1 MENAVSKKK
10 TIFTFALFFVCLIF
24 TLSTTFT
31 FAYFFNKRGET
42 GRYLVGQVKVDI
54 DFGEYNYGGEHSDN
68 NYSTIDK
75 GGGVTVD
82 VKQVLPNMPIF
93 QAVRVALAHERTVQG
108 EGEERKVRV
117 TYKARGCY
125 VRVRFSLEFLKEDNS
140 SLSEE
145 ELAKYDDYIEQ
156 VNVALANCEIYKT
169 EMYTWKTNGDSCFYL
184 VTTDSANTTS
194 PQMFPLGT
202 TMEKIEKP
210 GDSID
215 NSNDLASDADDGFTR
230 DAFAYL
236 TRDAF
241 TYPIVGEFNNGVV
254 TYKDNFGRERYYII
268 KIKLTAE
275 AIQSEYLCDENGDPI
290 TSMEDICYLMNESFG
305 IPNV

>member
-10 TIFTFALFFVCLIF
+10 TIFTFALFFVCLVF
-24 TLSTTFT
+24 TLSTSFT

-54 DFGEYNYGGEHSDN
+54 DFGEYNYNDEHSDN
-68 NYSTIDK
+68 NYATIDK

-93 QAVRVALAHERTVQG
+93 QAVRVALAHERTVTG
-108 EGEERKVRV
+108 EGDERKVRV
-117 TYKARGCY
+117 TYMARGCY

-140 SLSEE
+140 PLSTE
-145 ELAKYDDYIEQ
+145 ELQRYDDYITQ
-156 VNVALANCEIYKT
+156 VNDALAGCQIYST
-169 EMYTWKTNGDSCFYL
+169 EMYTWKTNGDGCFYL
-184 VTTDSANTTS
+184 VTSDSVRDDNS
-194 PQMFPLGT
+194 QMFALGT
-202 TMEKIEKP
+202 TLDKIEKP
-210 GDSID
+210 GVAID
-215 NSNDLASDADDGFTR
+215 GVDDKASSSDDGFTR

-241 TYPIVGEFNNGVV
+241 RYPIVGEFNNGVV
-254 TYKDNFGRERYYII
+254 TYYENGKQRYYII

-275 AIQSEYLCDENGDPI
+275 AIQSEYLCDENGNPI
-290 TSMEDICYLMNESFG
+290 TTMNEICYLMNESFG
-305 IPNV
+305 IPNE